1 MIMKIEPISKRIS
14 LFIIVVILMLFPTG
28 VAAQEEENVSVRVNA
43 PEFVSG
49 TFDVTIDIYNVIDLY
64 GGQFDLSFDPDV
76 VNVNGVYEG
85 EVDGATVTI
94 DNKDTYLMEDS
105 RVRVLFNINK
115 IENPEGV
122 SGSGYLATIRFEV
135 VGDDDD
141 TSALELSEGLLSGY
155 TPPDNLV
162 LFVNPT
168 ENEINADW
176 SGDVVTVGDAG
187 GTVETEKTAST
198 PVQTATPRS
207 PSSLLDS
214 GAGSV
219 TASTPATEHASDAA
233 VPVGTFERDEPDV
246 WEMIA
251 ANNFIEIYSFIGLLA
266 FIYTLTLLR

>member
-1 MIMKIEPISKRIS
+1 MIMKNELISKRILLLMS
-14 LFIIVVILMLFPTG
+14 VVALIVFATG
-28 VAAQEEENVSVRVNA
+28 AAAEEEENVSVGVNA

-85 EVDGATVTI
+85 EIDGTTVTI
-94 DNKDTYLMEDS
+94 DTWGLVEGGR
-105 RVRVLFNINK
+105 RVRVLFNIDD

-141 TSALELSEGLLSGY
+141 TIALELYEGLLSCYKTDDHPGSAGNAIEQE
-155 TPPDNLV
+155 TD
-162 LFVNPT
+162 
-168 ENEINADW
+168 ADW

-187 GTVETEKTAST
+187 TVETEEITST
-198 PVQTATPRS
+198 PVRTATPRS
-207 PSSLLDS
+207 ASPPSLDS
-214 GAGSV
+214 GTEPV
-219 TASTPATEHASDAA
+219 TASTPATEHVSDAA
-233 VPVGTFERDEPDV
+233 VPVETSEMDEQDV
-246 WEMIA
+246 WSMLAEY
-251 ANNFIEIYSFIGLLA
+251 NFTEIYSFIGLLA